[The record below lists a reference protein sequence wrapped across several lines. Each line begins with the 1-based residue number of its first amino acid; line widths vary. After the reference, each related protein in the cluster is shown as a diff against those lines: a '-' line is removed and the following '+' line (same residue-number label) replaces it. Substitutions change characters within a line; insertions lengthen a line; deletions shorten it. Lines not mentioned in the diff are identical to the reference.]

1 VLCVPAARLAEA
13 SGARF
18 ANVVMIGAVAAALG
32 EPPLE
37 TLEEQARGLLGGKSD
52 PAAITAGIEEG
63 HAWLR

>member
-1 VLCVPAARLAEA
+1 LPTADLRAA
-13 SGARF
+13 GAPPR
-18 ANVVMIGAVAAALG
+18 AP
-32 EPPLE
+32 PPLE